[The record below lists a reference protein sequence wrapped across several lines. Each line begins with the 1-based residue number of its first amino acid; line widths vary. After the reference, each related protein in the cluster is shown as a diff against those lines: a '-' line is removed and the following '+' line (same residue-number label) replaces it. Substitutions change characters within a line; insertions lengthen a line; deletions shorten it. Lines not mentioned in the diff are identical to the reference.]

1 MSDPGAAGT
10 VATVDEQR
18 VNVARIAEGHDP
30 AAPALI
36 SRNRT
41 ITYGELVDWADRL
54 RGGLARLGITD
65 GDRVALICGNGH
77 PFVISYL
84 ACVGLGA
91 VVVPLN
97 PTSPPAELGRELAA
111 VGARAVV
118 VDRSAAGWR
127 DVDRT
132 GLGSIEDVIAVDG
145 DVLDGAVLLDDLLT
159 GDPLPVANLAPD
171 HVAVLMFTSGT
182 AGSPKAA
189 MLTHGNLLANVEQ
202 ARSTTRRIGPDDVV
216 YGAVPLYHIF
226 GLNVVL
232 GFSLSAG
239 AAVLLVQRFDP
250 VAALD
255 SIRARGVTVIPGA
268 PALWTAFTELE
279 AAPPDAFATVRLAL
293 SGAAKLPVP
302 VAERMLER
310 FGVAIAEGYGLTEA
324 SPVVTSSAGLTPRF
338 GSAGKVLAGVE
349 LRLVDEDGEDALV
362 GDVGQVWVRGP
373 NVFAGYLDDPE
384 ATARVLTPDGWLR
397 TGDIGVCDD
406 DGWLY
411 LVDRA
416 KDLVIVSGFN
426 VYPAEVEEVLAEHP
440 GVAEVGVTGVPNDA
454 TGEAVVAFVVREPGA
469 DVDETALGEH
479 ARHHLARYK
488 CPSRIVFVDELP
500 RNPMGKLLR
509 RELVV

>member
-1 MSDPGAAGT
+1 MNDPGAAGAA
-10 VATVDEQR
+10 ATVDEAR

-30 AAPALI
+30 AAAAVI

-41 ITYGELVDWADRL
+41 LTYGELVDQADRL
-54 RGGLARLGITD
+54 RGGLAGLGLTD

-77 PFVISYL
+77 PFVIAYL
-84 ACVGLGA
+84 ACAGLGA

-97 PTSPPAELGRELAA
+97 PTSPPAELERELSA
-111 VGARAVV
+111 VGVRAVV

-127 DVDRT
+127 DIDRAR
-132 GLGSIEDVIAVDG
+132 LASIQHVIAVDA
-145 DVLDGAVLLDDLLT
+145 DVLDDAVLLDDLLAAA
-159 GDPLPVANLAPD
+159 PLPVANVAPD
-171 HVAVLMFTSGT
+171 HLAVLMLTSGT

-202 ARSTTRRIGPDDVV
+202 ALSTSRRVGPDDVV

-232 GFSLSAG
+232 GFSLSVG
-239 AAVLLVQRFDP
+239 AAVLLVQRFEP
-250 VAALD
+250 IAALE

-268 PALWTAFTELE
+268 PALWAAFAELDD
-279 AAPPDAFATVRLAL
+279 APSDAFATVHLAL

-324 SPVVTSSAGLTPRF
+324 SPVVTSSAGLPPRF
-338 GSAGKVLAGVE
+338 GSAGKVLVGVE
-349 LRLVDEDGEDALV
+349 LRLVDEDGHDALV

-373 NVFAGYLDDPE
+373 NVFAGYLDDSE

-397 TGDIGVCDD
+397 TGDMGVCDD

-440 GVAEVGVTGVPNDA
+440 GVAEAGVAGVPHDA
-454 TGEAVVAFVVREPGA
+454 TGEAVVAFIVRRPGVE
-469 DVDETALGEH
+469 VDEAELAAH

-488 CPSRIVFVDELP
+488 CPSRFVFVDQLP